1 MFRLFMASLVAIL
14 FAADADATQ
23 RGQARRANRAQIRQ
37 DASCSTISTVA
48 VSQATT
54 TTVRAVAVT
63 QAIPVTVV
71 TAPQSVTVGAG
82 RGASGSCGAP
92 AGRSGLFRRR

>member
-1 MFRLFMASLVAIL
+1 MFRLLVASLAAIL

-23 RGQARRANRAQIRQ
+23 RGQARRANRAPVRQ
-37 DASCSTISTVA
+37 DASCATISTAV

-63 QAIPVTVV
+63 QAVPTVV
-71 TAPQSVTVGAG
+71 ATPQPVGAG
-82 RGASGSCGAP
+82 GCASGSCGAS

>member
-1 MFRLFMASLVAIL
+1 MFRLFVASLVALL

-23 RGQARRANRAQIRQ
+23 RGQARRANRTQVRQ
-37 DASCSTISTVA
+37 DAPCSTISTVA

-63 QAIPVTVV
+63 QA
-71 TAPQSVTVGAG
+71 APATTIAASQSVTVGAG
-82 RGASGSCGAP
+82 GCASGSCGTS